1 MIDPEVETSVP
12 YAAVVTD
19 DVPLRRAATV
29 VLVRDGAS
37 GVEALLLR
45 RHSDLAFHGGA
56 WVFPGGRIDDE
67 DYRDGGGD
75 DDHERA
81 ALVAACREAQEEA
94 GLALDGSE
102 LVPFAHW
109 TTPIGPPRRFAT
121 WFFIAS
127 ADAAAEIA
135 TDGGE
140 ITDHRWFSPRDALAA
155 RAAGEIELPPPTF
168 VSLTWLDGAPSAGAA
183 VDAARARAQVPFE
196 PRLHRL
202 DDGMV
207 HLYAGDVAYDD
218 IALLDAADGGRHRL
232 WTGPTGWRYEWLGAD

>member
-1 MIDPEVETSVP
+1 M
-12 YAAVVTD
+12 TD

-29 VLVRDGAS
+29 VLVRDGDA

-67 DYRDGGGD
+67 DYSSAAST
-75 DDHERA
+75 DDHEHA

-94 GLALDGSE
+94 DLALDLSC

-109 TTPIGPPRRFAT
+109 TTPVGPPRRFAT

-127 ADAAAEIA
+127 ADAGAEVA

-140 ITDHRWFSPRDALAA
+140 ITEHRWFSPAHALAA

-168 VSLTWLDGAPSAGAA
+168 VSLTWLDGVANAAAA
-183 VDAARARAQVPFE
+183 VEEATRREYLRFE
-196 PRLHRL
+196 PRLHRV

-218 IALLDAADGGRHRL
+218 VGLRDVAGGRHRL
-232 WTGPTGWRYEWLGAD
+232 WTDATTWRYERS

>member
-1 MIDPEVETSVP
+1 MP
-12 YAAVVTD
+12 A

-29 VLVRDGAS
+29 VLVRDGAA

-67 DYRDGGGD
+67 DYADDGAA
-75 DDHERA
+75 DHDRA

-94 GLALDGSE
+94 GLAIDATS

-109 TTPIGPPRRFAT
+109 TTPVGPPRRFAT

-127 ADAAAEIA
+127 AGDGDLVA

-140 ITDHRWFSPRDALAA
+140 ITEHRWFSPSDALAA

-168 VSLTWLDGAPSAGAA
+168 VSLTWLDGASSAAA
-183 VDAARARAQVPFE
+183 ALEAARSRAYVTFE
-196 PRLHRL
+196 PRLHRAG
-202 DDGMV
+202 DGMV
-207 HLYAGDVAYDD
+207 HLYAGDVAFEDV
-218 IALLDAADGGRHRL
+218 ALLDADGPRHRL
-232 WTGPTGWRYEWLGAD
+232 WTGSSSWRYERSS

>member
-1 MIDPEVETSVP
+1 MPDLP
-12 YAAVVTD
+12 A

-56 WVFPGGRIDDE
+56 WVFPGGRIDDD
-67 DYRDGGGD
+67 DYGGSQE
-75 DDHERA
+75 DHEQA

-94 GLALDGSE
+94 GLALDPSS
-102 LVPFAHW
+102 LVPFSHW

-121 WFFIAS
+121 WFFVAS
-127 ADAAAEIA
+127 AGAADLVA

-140 ITDHRWFSPRDALAA
+140 ITEHRWFSPSDALAA

-168 VSLTWLDGAPSAGAA
+168 VSLTWLEGASSAAA
-183 VDAARARAQVPFE
+183 ALDAARTREYVRFE
-196 PRLHRL
+196 PSLHRV
-202 DDGMV
+202 DDGLV
-207 HLYAGDVAYDD
+207 HLYVGDVAYDD
-218 IALLDAADGGRHRL
+218 VALLDAGGPRHRL
-232 WTGPTGWRYEWLGAD
+232 WTGASTWRYEWASA

>member
-1 MIDPEVETSVP
+1 V
-12 YAAVVTD
+12 AD

-29 VLVRDGAS
+29 VLVRDGES

-56 WVFPGGRIDDE
+56 WVFPGGRIDDGDYAAGGAE
-67 DYRDGGGD
+67 D
-75 DDHERA
+75 HQQA

-94 GLALDGSE
+94 GLALDLAS

-127 ADAAAEIA
+127 AGAADLVA

-140 ITDHRWFSPRDALAA
+140 ITEHRWFSSSDALAA

-168 VSLTWLDGAPSAGAA
+168 VSLTWLENESTAA
-183 VDAARARAQVPFE
+183 AALDAARRREYVMFE
-196 PRLHRL
+196 PHLHKA

-218 IALLDAADGGRHRL
+218 NALLDTDGPRHRL
-232 WTGPTGWRYEWLGAD
+232 WTLASTWRYERSPVKS

>member
-1 MIDPEVETSVP
+1 MT
-12 YAAVVTD
+12 

-29 VLVRDGAS
+29 VLVRDGEH

-67 DYRDGGGD
+67 DYEGGPSP
-75 DDHERA
+75 DDHEHA

-94 GLALDGSE
+94 GLALDRSS
-102 LVPFAHW
+102 LTPFAHW

-127 ADAAAEIA
+127 AEAGAEVA

-140 ITDHRWFSPRDALAA
+140 ITEHRWFSPADALAA

-168 VSLTWLDGAPSAGAA
+168 VSLTWLDGVATAAAAVEQAGAREY
-183 VDAARARAQVPFE
+183 VRFE
-196 PRLHRL
+196 PHLHRV
-202 DDGMV
+202 DDGIV
-207 HLYAGDVAYDD
+207 HLYAGDVAYEDV
-218 IALLDAADGGRHRL
+218 ARLDVDGSRHRL
-232 WTGPTGWRYEWLGAD
+232 WTTASAWRYER

>member
-1 MIDPEVETSVP
+1 M
-12 YAAVVTD
+12 AD

-67 DYRDGGGD
+67 DYAAASSFG
-75 DDHERA
+75 DHEHA

-94 GLALDGSE
+94 GLALDLTS

-127 ADAAAEIA
+127 ADVAAVVAP
-135 TDGGE
+135 DGGE
-140 ITDHRWFSPRDALAA
+140 ITEHRWFSPADALAA

-168 VSLTWLDGAPSAGAA
+168 VSLTWLEGAASATAA
-183 VDAARARAQVPFE
+183 VDEARARDYVRFE
-196 PRLHRL
+196 PHLHRV
-202 DDGMV
+202 DDGLV
-207 HLYAGDVAYDD
+207 HVYAGDVAYDD
-218 IALLDAADGGRHRL
+218 VALLDTDGARHRL
-232 WTGPTGWRYEWLGAD
+232 WTGATSWRYERD